1 MKKQV
6 TRVTCKEDRIQKGV
20 KQMVKFGV
28 IGAGRMGKNH
38 TSYLTT
44 LEECKND
51 VRIAAVY
58 DPKPE
63 AAQEM
68 HEKYGAEICNGPE
81 EVAAK
86 ADCVIVSAPTY
97 THQDGVR
104 ATIAAGK
111 DLFCEK
117 PLCRDFALADE
128 LLALGK
134 GYSKLFAIGFVRRHM
149 YKAMKMKELLE
160 QNFLGK
166 IRFCNVD
173 LPFGGFKRLSD
184 DWFTQFDKSGGV
196 IMDMLAHHVDLS
208 NWFFGSVARVYA
220 QSDMLDTAQPL
231 PADHVASVVT
241 YKNGVICNYM
251 CNWQRFGRSGEMM
264 EIYGEKGALVMDG
277 NPDLTYY
284 PAGGEKQTIPVR
296 DAPQAS
302 GEGVK
307 EVNVVDGYTRQ
318 MLNLYKY
325 MKGDHSIPFPTV
337 QDGYNSLMIA
347 KAMMES
353 ATTNKAVEL

>member
-1 MKKQV
+1 
-6 TRVTCKEDRIQKGV
+6 
-20 KQMVKFGV
+20 MVKFGV
-28 IGAGRMGKNH
+28 IGAGRMGNVH
-38 TSYLTT
+38 ASNLAA
-44 LEECKND
+44 LDECKND
-51 VRIAAVY
+51 VQIAAVY

-63 AAQEM
+63 AAQAM
-68 HEKYGAEICNGPE
+68 HEKYGAEICGGPD

-117 PLCRDFALADE
+117 PLCRDFRQADE
-128 LLALGK
+128 LLALGRDYK
-134 GYSKLFAIGFVRRHM
+134 KLFAIGFVRRHM
-149 YKAMKMKELLE
+149 YKAMKLKELLR

-173 LPFGGFKRLSD
+173 LPFGGFKRLND
-184 DWFTQFDKSGGV
+184 DWFTHYDKSGGV

-208 NWFFGSVARVYA
+208 NWYFGPAARVYA
-220 QSDMLDTAQPL
+220 QGDMLDTTQPL

-241 YKNGVICNYM
+241 YKNGVICNFM
-251 CNWQRFGRSGEMM
+251 CNWQRFGRSGELM

-277 NPDLTYY
+277 KPDLTYY
-284 PAGGEKQTIPVR
+284 PAGGEKQTISAGN
-296 DAPQAS
+296 APQAS
-302 GEGVK
+302 GDGVT
-307 EVNVVDGYTRQ
+307 EVNVVDGYARQ

-325 MKGDHSIPFPTV
+325 MKGDHSVPFPV
-337 QDGYNSLMIA
+337 LQDGYNSLMIA

-353 ATTNKAVEL
+353 ATSNKVVEL